1 MDEWNTSTIKI
12 IRKMYKKT
20 HRWRIG
26 HVHHFI
32 SIFLCD
38 FALLRIDIICSFSQ
52 SYFKGVR
59 TECTSLKKWQ
69 DQFRRLSNIRACM
82 LIISRRQSN
91 HNVRRNVNFRKKNY
105 LIVLT
110 PWPKLCNLFS
120 RVFFRGKNVYKW
132 IIDVSLKL
140 HVLICAL
147 KRKPM

>member
-1 MDEWNTSTIKI
+1 MAHRSCTSF
-12 IRKMYKKT
+12 
-20 HRWRIG
+20 RINFSLWFCAFKNWY
-26 HVHHFI
+26 HMFI
-32 SIFLCD
+32 LSKL
-38 FALLRIDIICSFSQ
+38 
-52 SYFKGVR
+52 FKGVC

-140 HVLICAL
+140 HVHICAL